1 MATLTLTVPEDMKKG
16 IEESKIVDWSAVARE
31 AIRERLAQLRI
42 VKAIAAK
49 SKLTEEE
56 ALEFSI
62 MLGRKV
68 NAGIHKRHLEKYGA

>member
-1 MATLTLTVPEDMKKG
+1 MATMTIDLPEDVKIG
-16 IEESKIVDWSAVARE
+16 IEETKIVDWSAVARD

-42 VKAIAAK
+42 VKAITAK

-62 MLGRKV
+62 LLGRKV
-68 NAGIHKRHLEKYGA
+68 NEGIHTRHVEKYGV